1 MLWVA
6 VVLLTLF
13 FVEGQDHILPPLAG
27 SRVDETRGYELREF
41 QLVPPY
47 SNHRRLDTIRKWLR
61 LTREEPSLSGSVWS
75 RGGIMARDW
84 EIQAHLRISSDG
96 MPADGMGIWY
106 VERDGF
112 GTAWGAPA
120 NFNGIGVVLDT
131 YVNDGSDNSGQTIR
145 LFLLVNT
152 PTQGVEVNVNADGN
166 NLKVLPEC
174 QFNFPL
180 TMFVPSIK
188 ILIRY
193 AKETVQVLYSLPKDN
208 EEHWNHCTNAT
219 SCTRFSYEIETFRSI
234 ADRPVSQV
242 QYYGGYLPSRTP
254 KPSSFLS
261 DVWTFMHMVVVLVL
275 VMGILYGLYKITDK
289 YIDDSFIMARPRK
302 RFY

>member
-1 MLWVA
+1 
-6 VVLLTLF
+6 
-13 FVEGQDHILPPLAG
+13 
-27 SRVDETRGYELREF
+27 
-41 QLVPPY
+41 
-47 SNHRRLDTIRKWLR
+47 
-61 LTREEPSLSGSVWS
+61 
-75 RGGIMARDW
+75 
-84 EIQAHLRISSDG
+84 
-96 MPADGMGIWY
+96 MGIWY

-120 NFNGIGVVLDT
+120 SFNGIAVVLDT
-131 YVNDGSDNSGQTIR
+131 YVNDGSDNAGQTIR
-145 LFLLVNT
+145 LFLLVNG

-174 QFNFPL
+174 QFN
-180 TMFVPSIK
+180 
-188 ILIRY
+188 
-193 AKETVQVLYSLPKDN
+193 
-208 EEHWNHCTNAT
+208 
-219 SCTRFSYEIETFRSI
+219 YEIETFRSI

-242 QYYGGYLPSRTP
+242 QYYGGYLPTRSA

-261 DVWTFMHMVVVLVL
+261 DMWSFMHMVVVLVL